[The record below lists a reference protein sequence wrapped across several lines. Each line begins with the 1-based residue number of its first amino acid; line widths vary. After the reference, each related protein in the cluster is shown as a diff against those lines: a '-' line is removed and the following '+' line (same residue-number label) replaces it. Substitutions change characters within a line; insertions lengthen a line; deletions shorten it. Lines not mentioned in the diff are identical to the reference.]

1 MAKPRHDYDSNDFYE
16 LIRQLAMNGFTD
28 KEIAHRLNLDP
39 DTFGAMKNG
48 NYVSWSVAK
57 NKKRSK
63 RMIGVLTSARSNV
76 VAGLRSAYIRSA
88 LGGKKIHSKTRNY
101 VRQRCPCNGEDPN
114 CPRCGGTGWVTLTDK
129 AVVAETETELAP
141 NNQALATL
149 LFHYDPD
156 WRKVERNQDE
166 DEDENK
172 ISHGV
177 DISKWIAE
185 ETKDTEEENK
195 DDKDA

>member
-48 NYVSWSVAK
+48 NYVSWSAAK

-156 WRKVERNQDE
+156 WRKVERNQDK
-166 DEDENK
+166 DEDENN

-185 ETKDTEEENK
+185 ETKDTEK
-195 DDKDA
+195 SDDKDA

>member
-16 LIRQLAMNGFTD
+16 LIRQLAMNGYTD
-28 KEIAHRLNLDP
+28 KEIARRLDLEP
-39 DTFGAMKNG
+39 DTFGEMKNG
-48 NYVSWSVAK
+48 KYESWSAAK
-57 NKKRSK
+57 NRKRGK
-63 RMIGVLTSARSNV
+63 RIVGVLTSARSNV

-88 LGGKKIHSKTRNY
+88 LGGKKIHSKTKNY
-101 VRQRCPCNGEDPN
+101 VRQRCTCNGEDPH
-114 CPRCGGTGWVTLTDK
+114 CPHCGGTGWVTLTDK

-149 LFHYDPD
+149 LFHYDSD

-166 DEDENK
+166 DEDENN

-185 ETKDTEEENK
+185 ETKDTEKSN
-195 DDKDA
+195 DKDA

>member
-28 KEIAHRLNLDP
+28 KEIAHHLNLEP

-48 NYVSWSVAK
+48 NYESWSAAK
-57 NKKRSK
+57 NRRRSK
-63 RMIGVLTSARSNV
+63 RIVGVLTSARSNV
-76 VAGLRSAYIRSA
+76 VAGVRSAFIRSA
-88 LGGKKIHSKTRNY
+88 LGGKIIHSKTQNY
-101 VRQRCPCNGEDPN
+101 VRQRCKCNGNDPN
-114 CPRCGGTGWVTLTDK
+114 CPYCGGTGWITLTDK
-129 AVVAETETELAP
+129 AVVTETETELAP
-141 NNQALATL
+141 NTRAQGTL

-166 DEDENK
+166 DEDENN

-185 ETKDTEEENK
+185 ETKDTEK
-195 DDKDA
+195 SDDKDA